1 MITDSVKII
10 EKTNRWFP
18 SGENPDWGFA
28 RNKRSVLMVPSAEWV
43 QSIHSCQ
50 VSLNGKYMIAP
61 NRDTPY
67 EGLQAYHEGEN
78 WKFIDFVGLSVS
90 DQNGRYLPID
100 VSSDA
105 NSVFLNPWK
114 VTYHYFI
121 PHDLPGLSFPQDI
134 PFYVTYYLNSKSPNG
149 LVTGFVELG
158 YPDGLRFNDVV
169 LTPTLH
175 PFLDIRHMYHESRCF
190 GYKTHLEPRGDHSLM
205 VISNYSRTLVFFF
218 SGLSC
223 NYYHEPE
230 FLDWHYKLGNCERRE
245 VMFENHNS
253 SVTLF
258 KPEQR
263 RVASYFSISQ
273 NNSRKNG
280 LVRLYFACGVDN
292 APKRISFSNI
302 MTLWQNS
309 IYADANERTKVEK
322 ICRTISDVK
331 TRNAVVARITG
342 LLKFK
347 VNIQIDQSKTKY
359 IQAPQAGAWWF
370 KTPWYRDV
378 FEGYL
383 NSFRTFMHFPD
394 EKEEIKKNI
403 LHALNKQECETGR
416 IPNRLNEFQEGTDLS
431 YNTSDGV
438 LLCYIVA
445 HKLILADKDISFAEQ
460 ILPFLANLIE
470 RFQQYPE
477 TDSLEIDGPPR
488 IDSRTGLLLS
498 VPWHSW
504 IDTRTA
510 EIDINGHHCIG
521 LPNRVSESFSRNL
534 YRYLGTGVDLGIFLS
549 SPNFFLPEIN
559 AQWITLLKGASSVL
573 TLAKKAISNNKGPSN
588 LGKVILRFLE
598 KATAHFKAFFYNPE
612 NQFLYNIVYS
622 PGGQVDPIVDPL
634 ECEAAVTAAAML
646 GEMVFKKNEL
656 EAIWKHA
663 EQTLL
668 VYRRLTE
675 LGKGRWPFG
684 LLTRNVNFGAYYGDG
699 QYHADVCWPRS
710 TPYLIQLLRIL
721 GRDQVIRQIL
731 LNNLDHQSTEA
742 AIFYNQELFSRPL
755 GNNPNPQEITQDNPV
770 PVKNPIQF
778 WSQWCDPFL
787 DYMNKI

>member
-1 MITDSVKII
+1 MITNSVKII
-10 EKTNRWFP
+10 EKANTCFP
-18 SGENPDWGFA
+18 SRENFDWGFA
-28 RNKRSVLMVPSAEWV
+28 RNRRSVLMVPSAEWV

-50 VSLNGKYMIAP
+50 VNLNGKHMIAP

-67 EGLQAYHEGEN
+67 EGLEGYHEGEN
-78 WKFIDFVGLSVS
+78 WKFIDFFGLSIS
-90 DQNGRYLPID
+90 DQTGRYLPID
-100 VSSDA
+100 VSNDA
-105 NSVFLNPWK
+105 DSVFLNPWK

-121 PHDLPGLSFPQDI
+121 PRDLPGWDLPEDI

-149 LVTGFVELG
+149 LTTGFVELSC
-158 YPDGLRFNDVV
+158 PAGLRFNDVV

-175 PFLDIRHMYHESRCF
+175 PFVDIRHMYWEPRYF
-190 GYKTHLEPRGDHSLM
+190 GYKTHFESKGDHSRI
-205 VISNYSRTLVFFF
+205 VISNENRTLVFFF

-230 FLDWHYKLGNCERRE
+230 FLDWYYKLGNCQRRE
-245 VMFENHNS
+245 VMIEEHNS

-258 KPEQR
+258 KPEQK
-263 RVASYFSISQ
+263 RVASYFSISH
-273 NNSRKNG
+273 NDSRKNG
-280 LVRLYFACGVDN
+280 LVRLYFACGVN
-292 APKRISFSNI
+292 STPKRISFSNI
-302 MTLWQNS
+302 TTFCQNS
-309 IYADANERTKVEK
+309 MDADANERIRIEK
-322 ICRTISDVK
+322 ICKTISDDK
-331 TRNAVVARITG
+331 IRNAVVARIAG

-347 VNIQIDQSKTKY
+347 VNIQVNKTKY

-383 NSFRTFMHFPD
+383 NSFNTFMYFPN
-394 EKEEIKKNI
+394 EKEEIKENI
-403 LHALNKQECETGR
+403 LYALNKQECETGR
-416 IPNRLNEFQEGTDLS
+416 IPNRLNEFKEGSDLS
-431 YNTSDGV
+431 YNTSDSI

-460 ILPFLANLIE
+460 ILPFLANLLE
-470 RFQQYPE
+470 RFQQYPD
-477 TDSLEIDGPPR
+477 TDSIEIDGSPR

-504 IDTRTA
+504 IDTRSA
-510 EIDINGHHCIG
+510 NIDINGHHFTG
-521 LPNRVSESFSRNL
+521 LPNRVSESFSQNL
-534 YRYLGTGVDLGIFLS
+534 YRYIGTDVSLGIFLS

-573 TLAKKAISNNKGPSN
+573 TLTKKTLSNKKGLSG
-588 LGKVILRFLE
+588 LGKVISILLE
-598 KATAHFKAFFYNPE
+598 KSTAHFKSFFYNPE
-612 NQFLYNIVYS
+612 NKFLYNIVYY
-622 PGGQVDPIVDPL
+622 PRGQVDPIVDPL

-646 GEMVFKKNEL
+646 GDMVFKINEL

-663 EQTLL
+663 KQTLL
-668 VYRRLTE
+668 VYRSLTE
-675 LGKGRWPFG
+675 LGKNRWPFG
-684 LLTRNVNFGAYYGDG
+684 LLTRNVNFGPYYGDG

-787 DYMNKI
+787 DYMNEL